1 MNKFLITIPFLVCAV
16 IGFAQPS
23 ARINLTGKVTDAH
36 TGEPLPG
43 ASVFMAD
50 IRIGATADS
59 LGNYSFKNLPSGHHT
74 IEVSYAGFNSQVI
87 HIDIFSSM
95 EKNFAIAPAVTEQEG
110 VTITGVAHATTLRD
124 APIPVSVMRRQEM
137 LQTPATNIIDLISRQ
152 PGVTQVSTGPAVSK
166 PVIRGLGFNR
176 VVVINDG
183 VRQEGQQWG
192 AEHGVEIDELS
203 VQRAEVLKGPSS
215 LMYGSDALAGVVN
228 FVTNVPVPEGT
239 VRGNILANYQ
249 SNSSLLG
256 LNGNIAGHLNGFNW
270 NAYITNRSARDY
282 QNRYDGRVLN
292 SRFKETNY
300 GGYVGLN
307 KSWGFSH
314 LIFSALNQDM
324 GMVEGDRDDA
334 TGQFLVYPE
343 SALERVAAKSDFE
356 SRTPL
361 VPFQNVRH
369 YKVVSDNNFNIGR
382 SRLKVNL
389 SYQNNLRKELGE
401 VEHADEPHL
410 FFDLKTLGYNL
421 QWTLPQ
427 KKDWQTTVGITGMQ
441 QSNTNKGEEAIIPD
455 YSLFDAGAFVFM
467 QRFFEKTTLTG
478 GLRFDNRS
486 IAGKETM
493 EHGHEKFESFSRN
506 FSNLSGSAGIS
517 YHPVEKLTL
526 KANLARGFRAP
537 TLSELASNGGHEG
550 TNRFEY
556 GERDLRSEKSLQAD
570 AGVVV
575 DAVHF
580 SLSVNAFYNR
590 INDFIFYQRLQSSL
604 GGDSLVTDHG
614 ETLEAFAFNQR
625 DAKLAGVEVQLDLHP
640 HPLDWL
646 HFENTFSFVRG
657 RFDESLDGSNN
668 LPLIP
673 TARLNSELRFDLKKA
688 GKGLRNVYFLVEAN
702 SVFEQTKAFTGYNT
716 ETSTPG
722 YVLLNSGLGTDF
734 VSRKGTTLASLHFAV
749 NNLTDKAYQDH
760 LSRLKYT
767 AVNPVTG
774 RQGVFNMG
782 RNFSVKLNVPINLL

>member
-1 MNKFLITIPFLVCAV
+1 
-16 IGFAQPS
+16 
-23 ARINLTGKVTDAH
+23 
-36 TGEPLPG
+36 GEPLPG
-43 ASVFMAD
+43 ATVFLAD

-59 LGNYSFKNLPSGHHT
+59 AGQYVFNNLPSGHHT
-74 IEVSYAGFNSQVI
+74 IEVSYAGFTTAVI
-87 HIDIFSSM
+87 HIDVLSSTV
-95 EKNFAIAPAVTEQEG
+95 KDFAIAPSVTEQAG

-137 LQTPATNIIDLISRQ
+137 LQTPSTNIIDLIARQ
-152 PGVTQVSTGPAVSK
+152 PGVAQVSTGPAVSK

-176 VVVINDG
+176 VVVVNDG

-203 VQRAEVLKGPSS
+203 VQRAEVLKGPAS
-215 LMYGSDALAGVVN
+215 LMYGSDALAGVIN
-228 FVTNVPVPEGT
+228 FITNVPVPEGT

-249 SNSSLLG
+249 TNNALIG
-256 LNGNIAGHLNGFNW
+256 LNGNIAGNLNGFNW
-270 NAYITNRSARDY
+270 NAYVTNRSARDY
-282 QNRYDGRVLN
+282 RNPYDGRVLN
-292 SRFKETNY
+292 SRFGETNF

-314 LIFSALNQDM
+314 LIFSALNQDL
-324 GMVEGDRDDA
+324 GMVEGDRDGA
-334 TGQFLVYPE
+334 TGQFLVYPG
-343 SALERVAAKSDFE
+343 SALERIAAAGDFKSR
-356 SRTPL
+356 SPL
-361 VPFQNVRH
+361 VPYQNVQH

-382 SRLKVNL
+382 SRLKVNVG
-389 SYQNNLRKELGE
+389 YQNNLRKELGE
-401 VEHADEPHL
+401 VAHPDEAHL
-410 FFDLKTLGYNL
+410 FFDLKTLNYSL

-427 KKDWQTTVGITGMQ
+427 RKDWQTTVGVSGMQ

-455 YSLFDAGAFVFM
+455 YSLFDVGGFVFT
-467 QRFFEKTTLTG
+467 QRFLGKTTLTG

-486 IAGKETM
+486 ITSKETW
-493 EHGHEKFESFSRN
+493 EGSEKKFEPFSRN
-506 FSNLSGSAGIS
+506 FSNVSGSAGIS

-526 KANLARGFRAP
+526 KANLARGYRAP

-556 GERDLRSEKSLQAD
+556 GQRNLSSEKSLQAD

-580 SLSVNAFYNR
+580 SLSVSAFYNR
-590 INDFIFYQRLQSSL
+590 IHDFIFYQRLQSQA
-604 GGDSLVTDHG
+604 GGDSLILDHG
-614 ETLEAFAFNQR
+614 EVLEAFAFNQR

-657 RFDESLDGSNN
+657 RFDEALDGSNN

-673 TARLNSELRFDLKKA
+673 AARLNSELRFDLKKA
-688 GKGLRNVYFLVEAN
+688 GKSMRNLYFLVETQ
-702 SVFEQTKAFTGYNT
+702 SVFQQNKAFTGYNT

-722 YVLLNSGLGTDF
+722 YVL
-734 VSRKGTTLASLHFAV
+734 
-749 NNLTDKAYQDH
+749 
-760 LSRLKYT
+760 
-767 AVNPVTG
+767 
-774 RQGVFNMG
+774 
-782 RNFSVKLNVPINLL
+782 

>member
-1 MNKFLITIPFLVCAV
+1 MNKFLIAIPFLLSAALC
-16 IGFAQPS
+16 FAQPS
-23 ARINLTGKVTDAH
+23 ARINLTGKITDAH
-36 TGEPLPG
+36 TGDPLPG
-43 ASVFMAD
+43 ATVFMAD

-59 LGNYSFKNLPSGHHT
+59 SGNYNFNNLPSGHHT
-74 IEVSYAGFNSQVI
+74 IEVSYAGFNTQVI
-87 HIDIFSSM
+87 HIDVYASM
-95 EKNFAIAPAVTEQEG
+95 VKNFAIAPSVTEQAG

-152 PGVTQVSTGPAVSK
+152 PGVTQVSTGPAISK

-176 VVVINDG
+176 VVVVNDG

-192 AEHGVEIDELS
+192 AEHGIEIDELS

-249 SNSSLLG
+249 SNNALLG

-270 NAYITNRSARDY
+270 NAYLTNRSAKDY
-282 QNRYDGRVLN
+282 QNKYDGRVLN
-292 SRFKETNY
+292 SRFKETNF

-314 LIFSALNQDM
+314 LIFSALNQDL

-334 TGQFLVYPE
+334 TGGFLVYPE
-343 SALERVAAKSDFE
+343 SALERVATKSDFE

-361 VPFQNVRH
+361 VPYQNVQH
-369 YKVVSDNNFNIGR
+369 YKLVSDNNFNVGR
-382 SRLKVNL
+382 SRLKLNL

-421 QWTLPQ
+421 QLTLPQ
-427 KKDWQTTVGITGMQ
+427 TRDWQTTVGVSGMHQ
-441 QSNTNKGEEAIIPD
+441 ANTNKGEEAIIPD

-467 QRFFEKTTLTG
+467 QRFFTKTTLTG
-478 GLRFDNRS
+478 GFRFDNRS
-486 IAGKETM
+486 VSAKQTM
-493 EHGHEKFESFSRN
+493 EHGHEKFEPFTRN
-506 FSNLSGSAGIS
+506 FSNFSGSAGIS

-556 GERDLRSEKSLQAD
+556 GQRDLSSEKSLQAD

-580 SLSVNAFYNR
+580 SLTVNAFYNR

-614 ETLEAFAFNQR
+614 ETLEAFGFNQR
-625 DAKLAGVEVQLDLHP
+625 DAKLAGFEVQLDLHP

-657 RFDESLDGSNN
+657 RFDNALDGSNN

-673 TARLNSELRFDLKKA
+673 AARLNSELRFDLKKW
-688 GKGLRNVYFLVEAN
+688 GKGLRNLYFLVEAN
-702 SVFEQTKAFTGYNT
+702 SVFRQSKAFTGYNT
-716 ETSTPG
+716 ETATPG
-722 YVLLNSGLGTDF
+722 YVLLNSGLGADLT
-734 VSRKGTTLASLHFAV
+734 SRKGTTLASLHFAV
-749 NNLTDKAYQDH
+749 NNLTDQAYQDH

-767 AVNPVTG
+767 AVNNVTG

-782 RNFSVKLNVPINLL
+782 RNFSVKVNVPINFL